1 MAGFV
6 GTSNLLSGDAAVAL
20 VGAEGTYGIRPEK
33 LGVHAAGQ
41 PGRADGGRRA
51 PGRLV
56 EVVYAGPVTRYVVD
70 LEAGPRLIALQQNAT
85 GDPGLARGAEVE
97 LEWDPSHVI
106 TVPSSPASAAADGS
120 R

>member
-1 MAGFV
+1 M
-6 GTSNLLSGDAAVAL
+6 AL
-20 VGAEGTYGIRPEK
+20 VGAEGTFGIRPEK
-33 LGVHAAGQ
+33 LGVHVRGAGR
-41 PGRADGGRRA
+41 GDAGRRA

-85 GDPGLARGAEVE
+85 GDPGLTRGAEVE